1 MSFVLLVVL
10 VIALLLTWWF
20 VRKQAEQKKTVKRLY
35 IAVNEGIAI
44 VTMPAD
50 YHVEDMAVLWEF
62 IQGKDATVHRARV
75 HSLLY
80 DCSEWRSFNVLG
92 SEIVLWQAEPEWTGD
107 TIFCQLSP
115 EMKAVLDIM
124 LEGESVHQQ
133 VQGNPPTFRP
143 SLYFA
148 TVAEGVAYARGKR
161 G

>member
-1 MSFVLLVVL
+1 MSFILLVVL
-10 VIALLLTWWF
+10 VTALLLTWWF
-20 VRKQAEQKKTVKRLY
+20 VRKQAEQKKAVKRLS

-44 VTMPAD
+44 VTLPAD
-50 YHVEDMAVLWEF
+50 YQVEDMAVLWEF
-62 IQGKDATVHRARV
+62 IQGKEAAAHRARL

-80 DCSEWRSFNVLG
+80 DCSEWRWSNVLG
-92 SEIVLWQAEPEWTGD
+92 LEMVLWQAEEWKGD

-115 EMKAVLDIM
+115 EMKAVLDIL

-148 TVAEGVAYARGKR
+148 TLAEGLAYARGKR